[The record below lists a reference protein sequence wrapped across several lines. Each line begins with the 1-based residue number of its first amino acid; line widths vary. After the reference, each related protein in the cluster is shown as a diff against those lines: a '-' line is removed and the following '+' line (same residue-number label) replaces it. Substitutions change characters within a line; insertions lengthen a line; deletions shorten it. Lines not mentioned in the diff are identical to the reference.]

1 MILKYE
7 STEDAFNKENSVAFS
22 KYWNIVNINVTIGDP
37 YWRLTG
43 RRVPVILLVAATK
56 ADDEGETK
64 YCLAHSPRPGP
75 TAALD
80 TAPAL
85 IHLPTSD

>member
-1 MILKYE
+1 MSQSE
-7 STEDAFNKENSVAFS
+7 T
-22 KYWNIVNINVTIGDP
+22 P
-37 YWRLTG
+37 TG